1 MIGRVCGTGS
11 YLPIRTVSNDEL
23 SHVMETSDEWIR
35 ERTGIRFRHVALEET
50 TSDMA
55 AEAAAR
61 ALKNGE
67 VNPIRCEHCDY
78 CKHTRILKA
87 PIWSSELIGEV

>member
-1 MIGRVCGTGS
+1 MPDIQLIAVEQSLLDEAITEVERN
-11 YLPIRTVSNDEL
+11 VS
-23 SHVMETSDEWIR
+23 
-35 ERTGIRFRHVALEET
+35 GIV
-50 TSDMA
+50 
-55 AEAAAR
+55 